1 MSNDLQASLSHLMPE
16 FRAFARSVAV
26 NPSDFDDIVQDA
38 VERALRSDGVPT
50 DVPSLRRWMFRV
62 IRNLNI
68 DTVRKIRV
76 RREYSAAQ
84 ARLYD
89 DMPAMS
95 DTARDTLVRIAF
107 EALPPA
113 TREVL
118 FLVDIM
124 GLKYSEAAEVMDVPD
139 GTVMSRLS
147 RARKVLCERIAGP
160 VEAKMKQSQTT

>member
-1 MSNDLQASLSHLMPE
+1 MTKTLEISLTRLMPE

-26 NPSDFDDIVQDA
+26 NPSDSDDLVQDA
-38 VERALRSDGVPT
+38 MERALRSDGVPE
-50 DVPSLRRWMFRV
+50 DVTSLRRWMFRV

-76 RREYSAAQ
+76 RREYSTAQ
-84 ARLYD
+84 TRLYD
-89 DMPAMS
+89 EMPATS

-107 EALPPA
+107 DALPPA

-124 GLKYSEAAEVMDVPD
+124 GLKYAEAADVLEVPT
-139 GTVMSRLS
+139 GTVMSRVS
-147 RARKVLCERIAGP
+147 RARRVMCDRITGP
-160 VEAKMKQSQTT
+160 IEADVKQNETI